1 MNYLTKNRGISGKGL
16 QRIAKEVGVPTRK
29 RSQDLSGEVQR
40 WADVI
45 LDAIY
50 DTLESVPSDVPSGMV
65 LRTVYDSL
73 AIHAI
78 PSITKTQGSK
88 KSSRRRKAQ
97 EWTAMDEFTTSYA
110 ETALWSTTDMNEEGD
125 MGESLDEN
133 YGLEDLAPETVKE
146 MIEDCKDFQE
156 ANADLLER
164 AYEATGN
171 DEAQAGHDFWLTR
184 NGHGA
189 GFWDG
194 DWGDFGDELTEMSK
208 PHGEVNLYVG
218 DDGKIYS

>member
-1 MNYLTKNRGISGKGL
+1 MDYLTKHKGISGKGL

-50 DTLESVPSDVPSGMV
+50 DTLESVPSDVPSDMV

-88 KSSRRRKAQ
+88 KSPRRRKAQ
-97 EWTAMDEFTTSYA
+97 EGEDEMLSLEDEYA
-110 ETALWSTTDMNEEGD
+110 IDPDMLETLMSWHGGQGSDVYALGSSLYAGNEVPKSIAEGALWE
-125 MGESLDEN
+125 
-133 YGLEDLAPETVKE
+133 
-146 MIEDCKDFQE
+146 
-156 ANADLLER
+156 LER
-164 AYEATGN
+164 VFEDMKGKEDSEGY
-171 DEAQAGHDFWLTR
+171 
-184 NGHGA
+184 
-189 GFWDG
+189 
-194 DWGDFGDELTEMSK
+194 DELAGLIDRLSYWIN
-208 PHGEVNLYVG
+208 PY
-218 DDGKIYS
+218 